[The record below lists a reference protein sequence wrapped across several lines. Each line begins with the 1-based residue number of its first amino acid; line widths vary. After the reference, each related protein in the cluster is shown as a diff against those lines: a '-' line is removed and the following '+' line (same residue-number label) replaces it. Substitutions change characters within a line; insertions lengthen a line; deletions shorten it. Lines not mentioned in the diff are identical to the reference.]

1 LTVGEVGGGGVLPN
15 CCWNNVKNSRTK
27 IFCPVLAAKSGTRG
41 GGGRKGGSRK
51 RKIRTQSSVVSVF
64 SNVEKS
70 LDINFFCTGRRD
82 WKRPLLYVVVVPPI
96 LRGDCFM

>member
-1 LTVGEVGGGGVLPN
+1 MLPN

-41 GGGRKGGSRK
+41 EGEGEGGSRK

-64 SNVEKS
+64 SHCGELGYKY
-70 LDINFFCTGRRD
+70 LCARRRD
-82 WKRPLLYVVVVPPI
+82 WKGTLLYVVFVLPI
-96 LRGDCFM
+96 